1 MLPSTGMHQ
10 SIAELRDTNSYS
22 QNPKGTAQYPQS
34 RADLAPAWDLMLDE
48 SKSYRGPKFFRGTTS
63 AASSSSL
70 SSAQLLCWWVF
81 FWLFVLIK
89 HQCSGFPEYKGHGR
103 MGCAGIWD
111 WIWYRLP
118 KDAEVWWVPK
128 YLEELGRGVRGNQSR
143 TPQALNNIQTSLK

>member
-22 QNPKGTAQYPQS
+22 QNPKGAAQHPQS
-34 RADLAPAWDLMLDE
+34 QADLAPAWDLMLDE

-70 SSAQLLCWWVF
+70 SSAQLPCWWFF

-89 HQCSGFPEYKGHGR
+89 HQSSGFPQYKGHGR

-111 WIWYRLP
+111 WIAWVPSVKGCGGSLNTWRSW
-118 KDAEVWWVPK
+118 AEVYGAIRAGHP
-128 YLEELGRGVRGNQSR
+128 RH
-143 TPQALNNIQTSLK
+143 